1 MQLAML
7 EQPPNDL
14 GKQQDVMQCTQPETN
29 NGQHFNVL
37 QISNIFRVQSI
48 NQQNYSLKQVQRK
61 QYWLYHTKVTLL
73 SSVVTTW

>member
-29 NGQHFNVL
+29 SGQHFNVL

-48 NQQNYSLKQVQRK
+48 NQQNYSLKQVQK
-61 QYWLYHTKVTLL
+61 NNIGY
-73 SSVVTTW
+73 TTQRWHYLAV